1 MSNQSVRKATLKDLS
16 LIQNIARK
24 TIDKCYRNFLGDEGV
39 DWYINSGESDKELEN
54 NISNC
59 YILEESSNILGFAIF
74 FDDLIHLMMID
85 EKLHRSGL
93 GSTLL
98 SCVENKLNETGNA
111 NIKLETFEGNT
122 QAINFYL
129 KNGWV
134 ISKKETDPDYGFVR
148 VFFEKN
154 V

>member
-134 ISKKETDPDYGFVR
+134 ISKRNRP
-148 VFFEKN
+148 
-154 V
+154 